1 VEIPDEKAFD
11 VIVENNDWFQG
22 DVFVSMDA
30 SEESKFETAKFKV
43 EMTRDPLFV
52 DLSFV
57 IPSHMLNI
65 MSFAQFWIPTQSD
78 SINLDRGGMAITTII
93 SALAL
98 RETMTSE
105 VSTSFTLLDLFMLTS
120 LLFHFVGCCIIILPT
135 RTSQKL
141 QTREEED
148 RK

>member
-57 IPSHMLNI
+57 IPSHLLNI

-78 SINLDRGGMAITTII
+78 SINLDRGGMAITTIL

-98 RETMTSE
+98 RETTTSE

-120 LLFHFVGCCIIILPT
+120 LLFHFVGCIIILPT
-135 RTSQKL
+135 SQKL
-141 QTREEED
+141 QAREEED